1 MTNLNKL
8 SVVKTWWCTEK
19 ECENEVKLKSKNES
33 ASFTD
38 GELSLSGS
46 AKTLCMP
53 FEQEK
58 LDESV

>member
-8 SVVKTWWCTEK
+8 FIVKTWWCTEK

-33 ASFTD
+33 AAFTD

-53 FEQEK
+53 FE
-58 LDESV
+58 